1 MFYKEEILNMLDEKG
16 IAYEKME
23 HPAVFT
29 MEEMDAL
36 GITEKGFVCKNLFLR
51 DAKGKTHFLLSM
63 PEEKKVSLKEM
74 AAPLETDKLSF
85 ASAQRLEKYL
95 GLKTGAVSPFG
106 VWNDTENKVIVIL
119 DEELMAQEK
128 IGVHPNDNTA
138 TVWIAPKTLCDLIE
152 EKGNECRVVK
162 L

>member
-36 GITEKGFVCKNLFLR
+36 GITKTHFVCKNLFLR

-63 PEEKKVSLKEM
+63 PEEKKVSLKDL

-95 GLKTGAVSPFG
+95 GLKAGSVSPFG

-119 DEELMAQEK
+119 DEELMQQEK

-138 TVWIAPKTLCDLIE
+138 TVWIAPKTLRDLIE

>member
-63 PEEKKVSLKEM
+63 PEEKKVSLKDL

-95 GLKTGAVSPFG
+95 GLKTGEVSPFG

-119 DEELMAQEK
+119 DEELMKQEK

-138 TVWIAPKTLCDLIE
+138 TVWIAPKTLRDLIE

>member
-1 MFYKEEILNMLDEKG
+1 MFYKKEILNLLDKKR
-16 IAYEKME
+16 IAYDKME

-36 GITEKGFVCKNLFLR
+36 GITSKGFVCKNLFLR
-51 DAKGKTHFLLSM
+51 DAKGKTHLLLSM
-63 PEEKKVSLKEM
+63 PEEKRVSLKDL
-74 AAPLETDKLSF
+74 AASLGMDRLSF

-95 GLKTGAVSPFG
+95 GLKAGMVSPFG
-106 VWNDTENKVIVIL
+106 VWNDAENKVIVIL

-138 TVWIAPKTLCDLIE
+138 TIWLAPKTLCDLIT
-152 EKGNECRVVK
+152 EKGNACRVVK